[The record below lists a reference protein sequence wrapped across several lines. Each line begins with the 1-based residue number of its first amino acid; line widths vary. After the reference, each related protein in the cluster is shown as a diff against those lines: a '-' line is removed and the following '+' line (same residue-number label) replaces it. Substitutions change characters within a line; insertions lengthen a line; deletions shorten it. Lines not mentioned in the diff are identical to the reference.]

1 MHYLR
6 ITEPPGPCAL
16 FGVTKPPIPPSP
28 CSWVPLHPWGGS
40 GGITLDVA
48 GAPHPVRDS
57 DLGQDPPIPVT
68 ALAWLRG
75 CGSTTQSWAG
85 GAGLS
90 LIPSSRLIPVS
101 PAGISEESRVEAPA
115 FTDAIRMYRQ
125 SREQYGTWDML
136 CGNETQV
143 RPQPRPGVGTVCAGG

>member
-1 MHYLR
+1 MHHL
-6 ITEPPGPCAL
+6 
-16 FGVTKPPIPPSP
+16 GVTKPPIPPSP

-40 GGITLDVA
+40 GGITLDA
-48 GAPHPVRDS
+48 GGAPHPVRDR
-57 DLGQDPPIPVT
+57 LGTGSPN
-68 ALAWLRG
+68 LLEWLRG

-85 GAGLS
+85 GAGLP

-143 RPQPRPGVGTVCAGG
+143 RPQSRPGVGTVCAGG